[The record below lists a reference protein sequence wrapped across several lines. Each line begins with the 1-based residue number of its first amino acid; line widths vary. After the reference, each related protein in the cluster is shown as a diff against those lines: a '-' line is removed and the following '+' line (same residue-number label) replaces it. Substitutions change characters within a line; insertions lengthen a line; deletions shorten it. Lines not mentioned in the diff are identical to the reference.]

1 MLLIS
6 PLSPYA
12 ETATSCDVNES
23 AHDNESIVEAAM
35 ISVQVPEILKAAR
48 GEFGYKDPSL
58 CSFTTPLDKMCSP

>member
-1 MLLIS
+1 
-6 PLSPYA
+6 
-12 ETATSCDVNES
+12 
-23 AHDNESIVEAAM
+23 M